1 VVKSQNP
8 VYLLIGQD
16 SLSKDV
22 KIKGIKEEFLS
33 SDTADFNLDVLYGPD
48 LNLKGLQEK
57 LLSLPLKATRRIV
70 IIRQAD
76 ELKPQIKDFLSAY
89 VKKPYPSVLLIV
101 DIERFSPK
109 DSFAAGIAPYAQ
121 VSRFKESGRL
131 DAFMLGRQIDAGRPG
146 YALATLHQLLSNGE
160 KPERILGGLRHA
172 VEAARVSGPQARRR
186 LKALLVCDTDIKTG
200 KLRPDFA
207 LERLVV
213 KLCASVKR
221 F

>member
-1 VVKSQNP
+1 MVKSQNP

-22 KIKGIKEEFLS
+22 KIQGIKEEVLT
-33 SDTADFNLDVLYGPD
+33 SDTADFNLDLLHGRD
-48 LNLKGLQEK
+48 IGLKGLQEK
-57 LLSLPLKATRRIV
+57 LLSLPFKASRRV
-70 IIRQAD
+70 VVIRQAD
-76 ELKPQIKDFLSAY
+76 ELKPEIKDFIVAY
-89 VKKPYPSVLLIV
+89 VRKPYPSVLLII
-101 DIERFSPK
+101 DIEHFSPK
-109 DSFAAGIAPYAQ
+109 DNFAAGVAQHAQ
-121 VSRFKESGRL
+121 VVSFKESQRL

-146 YALATLHQLLSNGE
+146 YALATLHQLLQNGE

-172 VEAARVSGPQARRR
+172 MEAARVSVLETRRR

-213 KLCASVKR
+213 KLCASVRR